1 MPRAFATLTFTPHVK
16 AAQTR
21 YHSRDANHGFEL
33 GPDSGATLGP
43 AEAEFI
49 AARDSCYQATS
60 GSNGWPYVQHRGGPV
75 GFLQVLDAHTLAY
88 ADFRGNRQYLSV
100 GNLGGNPRMALILM
114 DYPNR
119 RRLKLW
125 CEARVVDAADD
136 PALMAQLENP
146 AYRAR
151 IERAIVLQVNAFD
164 WNCPQHITPRFSA
177 AEHHAELAPLQ
188 TELARLRQ
196 QLASQQQRPTTLGDG
211 PLPLRVR
218 SVTRLAPRVLGLTL
232 EHADGAALPVAAAG
246 SHLSLPV
253 LLPDGRSGWRP
264 YSLTRIQPQRYQ
276 LAIQLAEDG
285 RGGSRYIHQHYAP
298 GLLLH
303 CAPPAGHFRLP
314 AEAAKPV
321 LLIAGGIGIT
331 PLMAMAR
338 QLCAAGQPPQ
348 LYYSGR
354 GSDTLAFIDE
364 LTALLG
370 ERLHCHD
377 SRHGQ
382 RLDLAA
388 LLAAQSDDTEVYA
401 CGPAGMLDAL
411 HAATQQLGWA
421 PGRLHSERFEADANR
436 PAAPFTLQLARS
448 QRSIAVAAGQSV
460 LAALDAHGVHLP
472 RSCESGHCGTCV
484 ATVLAGEVDHRDS
497 VLGPQQQQT
506 RMCTCV
512 SRAQHGTLTL
522 DL

>member
-49 AARDSCYQATS
+49 AARDSFYQATS

-125 CEARVVDAADD
+125 CKARVVDADDD

-151 IERAIVLQVNAFD
+151 IERAIVLHVNAFD

-177 AEHHAELAPLQ
+177 AEYHAELAPLQ
-188 TELARLRQ
+188 AELARLRQ
-196 QLASQQQRPTTLGDG
+196 QLASQQQRPATLGDG

-232 EHADGAALPVAAAG
+232 EHADGTALPAAAAG

-253 LLPDGRSGWRP
+253 LLPDGSSGWRP

-303 CAPPAGHFRLP
+303 CSPPAGHFRLP
-314 AEAAKPV
+314 AEAANPV

-354 GSDTLAFIDE
+354 GSDTLAFVDE
-364 LTALLG
+364 LTSLLG
-370 ERLHCHD
+370 AA
-377 SRHGQ
+377 
-382 RLDLAA
+382 AA
-388 LLAAQSDDTEVYA
+388 LPRQ
-401 CGPAGMLDAL
+401 P
-411 HAATQQLGWA
+411 
-421 PGRLHSERFEADANR
+421 PR
-436 PAAPFTLQLARS
+436 PAAGPGR
-448 QRSIAVAAGQSV
+448 AAGRAKRRYRGV
-460 LAALDAHGVHLP
+460 RLRPGRHAGRAARRRAAAGLGAGPAAQRTLRGRRQP
-472 RSCESGHCGTCV
+472 ASGAV
-484 ATVLAGEVDHRDS
+484 YAAAGAQ
-497 VLGPQQQQT
+497 P
-506 RMCTCV
+506 
-512 SRAQHGTLTL
+512 AQHRRGRRAKRAGGAGRARRASAAQLRKRPL
-522 DL
+522 RHLRGHGAGR